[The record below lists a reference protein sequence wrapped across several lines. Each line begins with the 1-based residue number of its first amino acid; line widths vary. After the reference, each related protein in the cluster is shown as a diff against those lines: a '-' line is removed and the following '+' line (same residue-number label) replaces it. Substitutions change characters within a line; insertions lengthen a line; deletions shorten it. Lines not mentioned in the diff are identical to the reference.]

1 MKKITIM
8 VPCYNEEKSLP
19 MLYLRLS
26 AMMDKMT
33 DYEWE
38 VLLVNDGSRDGT
50 LDVIRE
56 LRSRDDRV
64 CFIDL
69 SRNFGKERAMLAG
82 FDHATGDCMVI
93 MDADLQDPPEIVPE
107 MIKHWEEGWDD
118 VYARRVSRG
127 KESWLRRKLSLR
139 YYRMLQRTTQDDVL
153 QNVSD
158 FRLIDRKCIDAIKQM
173 RECERYTKGIFSW
186 IGFKKKEIT
195 FDRDD
200 RAAGRSSYNLF
211 KLTELAVQGIT
222 SHTTSPLRIATIMG
236 FVVSVIAII
245 YMMFVLVKTLIYGDP
260 VAGYPS
266 LIIVI
271 LFLGGVQ
278 LISLGIIGEYLARV
292 FNESKGRPVYIVR
305 EKEISKRE

>member
-305 EKEISKRE
+305 EKEISK

>member
-127 KESWLRRKLSLR
+127 KESWLRRKLSLK

>member
-1 MKKITIM
+1 M

-305 EKEISKRE
+305 EKEISK